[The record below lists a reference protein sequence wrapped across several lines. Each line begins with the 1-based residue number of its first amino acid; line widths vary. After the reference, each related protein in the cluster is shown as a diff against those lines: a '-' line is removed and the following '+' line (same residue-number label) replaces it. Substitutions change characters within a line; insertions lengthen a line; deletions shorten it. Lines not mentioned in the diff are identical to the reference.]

1 MPAARLCGTGFVE
14 NHELRFNK
22 RSVDTSG
29 KCSIEPSGVGVHVA
43 VYEMSA
49 AEKIT
54 LDKIEG
60 VGLGYHDSVINV
72 PGFSDCAVYIAED
85 EYKDDDLRPYAWY
98 RELVLLGCRYLEFPE
113 AYITNIAAI
122 DSTPD
127 PDIAR
132 REQNESLIRRIR
144 RST

>member
-1 MPAARLCGTGFVE
+1 MLGKGFVE

-22 RSVDTSG
+22 RSIDASG
-29 KCSIEPSGVGVHVA
+29 KCSVETSGAGVHVA
-43 VYEMSA
+43 VYEMNA
-49 AEKIT
+49 AEKRV
-54 LDKIEG
+54 LDEIEG
-60 VGLGYHDSVINV
+60 VGRGYHDTVIDV

-98 RELVLLGCRYLEFPE
+98 RELVLLGCRYLEFPD
-113 AYITNIAAI
+113 AYIATIATV
-122 DSTPD
+122 DSIPD